1 MSICVSRHVRLGK
14 PWGATN
20 SLPTPLLSRSRLAT
34 LAVGA
39 ALVNSYSLV
48 PRFFPFHRNL
58 HNSVSF

>member
-20 SLPTPLLSRSRLAT
+20 SLPTPLLSRSRLAM

-48 PRFFPFHRNL
+48 THFSHPP
-58 HNSVSF
+58 